1 MKLESRILTHSSTGE
16 INGLDVKIILTYEML
31 CEIAPFQ
38 LSSIETFH
46 VWKESHIL
54 THSSTCGIN
63 GLNVKTILTCE
74 NLCGIGP
81 FHMWK

>member
-1 MKLESRILTHSSTGE
+1 MWNWTISSEQYKNFSRMKLESRIPTHSSTGE

-46 VWKESHIL
+46 V
-54 THSSTCGIN
+54 
-63 GLNVKTILTCE
+63 
-74 NLCGIGP
+74 
-81 FHMWK
+81 

>member
-16 INGLDVKIILTYEML
+16 INGLNVKIIFTYEML

-46 VWKESHIL
+46 V
-54 THSSTCGIN
+54 
-63 GLNVKTILTCE
+63 
-74 NLCGIGP
+74 
-81 FHMWK
+81 